1 MSDAQASTYEGFT
14 AEERAAM
21 KSRAQEEKK
30 ARRSTGADRT
40 AQAERDVLTKIAE
53 MREDDRI
60 LAGRVHAVISANAP
74 ELASKLW
81 YGMPAY
87 ARNGK
92 IVCYFQSAE
101 KFKSRFATLGFSD
114 QANLDDGTMW
124 PVAFALTEL
133 TPEVEEQISMLLKRA
148 LS

>member
-1 MSDAQASTYEGFT
+1 
-14 AEERAAM
+14 
-21 KSRAQEEKK
+21 
-30 ARRSTGADRT
+30 
-40 AQAERDVLTKIAE
+40 